1 MLLIVETRNA
11 IVSRIERTS
20 LLAAPASTLG
30 GRPVRSRVVARL
42 ARCINGLTSAFPAR
56 VRAGDERGKLQ
67 TPNSNLQTPNPG
79 RQLVAAT
86 RNPPVVCSDWDE
98 AANYRPDKMLPHSS
112 ITAWQQT
119 RQRKPMARKL
129 HLVDCVQSV
138 MVR

>member
-1 MLLIVETRNA
+1 MFVVGNRDAVERA
-11 IVSRIERTS
+11 S
-20 LLAAPASTLG
+20 LLAAPESSLGDRFWSRYVAWHIRRLG
-30 GRPVRSRVVARL
+30 GF
-42 ARCINGLTSAFPAR
+42 TSALPAR
-56 VRAGDERGKLQ
+56 FRAGEERGKLQ

-86 RNPPVVCSDWDE
+86 RNQPVVRSDWDE
-98 AANYRPDKMLPHSS
+98 AANYQPDKMLPHSS